1 LSAYALRRDD
11 SRSTLVF
18 IGVLSALVGALA
30 LCANRF
36 HNGDLYLQLASG
48 RFISR
53 HGFVA
58 NDPFPTIAQGH
69 PWFNQQWLS
78 ELFFYKL
85 AGSVGMTGLTVAY
98 AIVLSLP
105 LFWLL
110 WYCRHKEVLVLAA
123 GTALYFPALLSII
136 HPRAAGFSLLA
147 FSVLV
152 TILLHATGGERSR
165 RWALLAVPAVF
176 VLWANLHGG
185 LLAGLLL
192 IALVAIGLAIDRRRG
207 IAAVVGVG
215 AVAFAATFATPLGAG
230 LWSYI
235 GSFGNPALKLATTE
249 WGPVF
254 QSPLAML
261 YVAAAAAFA
270 AWIWTRRPPSAP
282 ITPLLV
288 TAGFLL
294 ATVYSLRNMI
304 FIAPALFFQIA
315 HAKDRT
321 TSVPLRPVLAAGT
334 AAVLALVVWG
344 TVLGPAK
351 SGAYLKESPVDYAL
365 RHPPKEGR
373 IAALGGVSSYLLW
386 RSPHT
391 PVLVNGWLEH
401 FSPAA
406 LRANYGVVRG
416 RAWAPDPARWD
427 IGGVITRNRTA
438 VRALERRGFVVKHKA
453 PEGFYLVRAA
463 R

>member
-1 LSAYALRRDD
+1 
-11 SRSTLVF
+11 
-18 IGVLSALVGALA
+18 VGAIA

-36 HNGDLYLQLASG
+36 HNGDVYLQLASG

-53 HGFVA
+53 HGFVPY
-58 NDPFPTIAQGH
+58 DPFPTIAQGH
-69 PWFNQQWLS
+69 PWANQQWLS

-85 AGSVGMTGLTVAY
+85 AGTVGMTGLTVVY
-98 AIVLSLP
+98 ALVLALP

-110 WYCRHKEVLVLAA
+110 WYCRRKEVLVLAGGA
-123 GTALYFPALLSII
+123 ALYFPALLSII

-152 TILLHATGGERSR
+152 TILLHATGEGRSR

-176 VLWANLHGG
+176 ALWANLHGG
-185 LLAGLLL
+185 LVAGLLL
-192 IALVAIGLAIDRRRG
+192 IGLVAAGLAIDRRRG
-207 IAAVVGVG
+207 IAAVVAVG
-215 AVAFAATFATPLGAG
+215 ALAFAATFATPLGAG

-235 GSFGNPALKLATTE
+235 GSFGNPAIGLASTE
-249 WGPVF
+249 WGSVF
-254 QSPLAML
+254 QSPLAMA
-261 YVAAAAAFA
+261 YIAGAAAFA
-270 AWIWTRRPPSAP
+270 GWLWARRPPGSP
-282 ITPLLV
+282 VTPLLV

-304 FIAPALFFQIA
+304 FVGPALFFLIA
-315 HAKDRT
+315 HTRDRT
-321 TSVPLRPVLAAGT
+321 ASVPLRPVLAAG
-334 AAVLALVVWG
+334 AAAALTLVLWG

-351 SGAYLKESPVDYAL
+351 GGAYLKQSPADYAL
-365 RHPPKEGR
+365 RHPPKQGR

-386 RSPHT
+386 RSPRT

-416 RAWAPDPARWD
+416 RPWAPDPARWG
-427 IGGVITRNRTA
+427 IGGVITRNHTA
-438 VRALERRGFVVKHKA
+438 VRALERRGFVVKQRA
-453 PEGFYLVRAA
+453 PEGVYLVRE
-463 R
+463 RR